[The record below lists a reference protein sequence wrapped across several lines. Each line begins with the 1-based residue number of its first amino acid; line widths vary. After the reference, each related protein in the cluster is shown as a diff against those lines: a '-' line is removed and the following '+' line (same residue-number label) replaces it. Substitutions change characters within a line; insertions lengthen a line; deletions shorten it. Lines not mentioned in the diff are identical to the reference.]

1 MRHVVAY
8 SVWNK
13 VDMISW
19 LLDGIVRNF
28 DPATTEVVFHF
39 DVCSDDSINAFCAMT
54 DFWLTSKKFKWTL
67 LKADPSGPQV
77 REIGGHNS
85 ILKHCLANTDA
96 QFITIAQDDQHF
108 NQPIASHLEQLAER
122 YGDRLGVIGGRD
134 GYDWGYGR
142 FAGSFWSES
151 ALQERLAHGEW
162 RERPCLNTGP
172 LVYPR
177 KVVETVGYQ
186 DSEFMAYY
194 VWDDYAL
201 RALKSGFVNGVMGM
215 DLTHAK
221 FGRVSS
227 TWWAVTGEHAAH
239 DIALVKRKHNLY

>member
-13 VDMISW
+13 TDMISW

-28 DPATTEVVFHF
+28 DPKDTEVVFHF
-39 DVCSDDSINAFCAMT
+39 DVCSDDSIVAFKSMT
-54 DFWLTSKKFKWTL
+54 DFWLTLKGFKFTL
-67 LKADPSGPQV
+67 LIADQNGPEI
-77 REIGGHNS
+77 REVGGHNA
-85 ILKHCLANTDA
+85 ILKQCIANTDA

-108 NQPIASHLEQLAER
+108 DLPITSYVEDLAKR
-122 YGDRLGVIGGRD
+122 YGEKLGMIGGRD

-142 FAGSFWSES
+142 FTGSSWSES
-151 ALQERLAHGEW
+151 ALEERLAHGEW

-177 KVVETVGYQ
+177 KVVETIGYQ
-186 DSEFMAYY
+186 DEEFVAYY

-201 RALKSGFVNGVMGM
+201 RAIQAGFVNGVLGM
-215 DLTHAK
+215 ALTHTK
-221 FGRVSS
+221 FGRVKS
-227 TWWAVTGEHAAH
+227 TWYAATGDHSAH
-239 DIALVKRKHNLY
+239 DIARVKHKHNLY